1 MQLLLWARLLWPES
15 YRTDLDDKLKA
26 DVILG
31 SDSIADE
38 QIVLARGNV
47 RKLMGKCPER
57 IAKSVCLETKTIMQD
72 NYVSRK
78 STTCCKVLLGL
89 WISLSKVCLHLLHR
103 ILSCIML
110 AGVQT
115 VHVACTI
122 PAPPAPPLHLP
133 CTAPAPHLHRTCTPP
148 RPRTASA
155 PLAPPLHLSKHH
167 VLHFQ

>member
-1 MQLLLWARLLWPES
+1 MMRYNHGLCLLITNYTSCLLCYNLLWMSSIPNSLPCGRRYRLSLRSWTLGVQLLLWARLLWPES

-89 WISLSKVCLHLLHR
+89 WISLSKVCLHL
-103 ILSCIML
+103 
-110 AGVQT
+110 
-115 VHVACTI
+115 
-122 PAPPAPPLHLP
+122 PAPDI
-133 CTAPAPHLHRTCTPP
+133 T
-148 RPRTASA
+148 
-155 PLAPPLHLSKHH
+155 
-167 VLHFQ
+167 